1 MGLSL
6 RLALHRTQAGVWLLL
21 TAESTTRLP
30 SFWPVLLPWL
40 QMQTLAH
47 LGPSEVIPAPGRHGR
62 MQGGT
67 REAGLCSAS
76 SSGHSSIWG

>member
-1 MGLSL
+1 MDLSL

-47 LGPSEVIPAPGRHGR
+47 LGLSEGISAPGRHGH

-76 SSGHSSIWG
+76 GSQ